1 LRNLCGLILRCVAG
15 LGILIL
21 PGPVSPSLGHD
32 ASNHAFQSKVIT
44 LFEEQLSANP
54 DQEFV
59 ARIYIL
65 QPGSAVPRHF
75 HDGEA
80 FHIVLE
86 GEWEAEVEGR
96 ETKLLKTGD
105 SQFVRRGM
113 WHGGKAVGDHP
124 LRLLT
129 VVVADKG
136 KPLSTIIDQQ
146 H

>member
-1 LRNLCGLILRCVAG
+1 MRNLCGLILRCVAG
-15 LGILIL
+15 LGFLIL
-21 PGPVSPSLGHD
+21 PGPLAPSLAHD
-32 ASNHAFQSKVIT
+32 SAQHAFESKVIT
-44 LFEEQLSANP
+44 LFQEQLSANP

-59 ARIYIL
+59 ARIYVL
-65 QPGSAVPRHF
+65 QPSSEVPRHF

-86 GEWEAEVEGR
+86 GEWAAEVEGR
-96 ETKLLKTGD
+96 ETRLMKQGD
-105 SQFVRRGM
+105 SQFVPRGQ
-113 WHGGKAVGDHP
+113 WHGGKVIGDHL

-136 KPLSTIIDQQ
+136 KPLSTIIEPQ